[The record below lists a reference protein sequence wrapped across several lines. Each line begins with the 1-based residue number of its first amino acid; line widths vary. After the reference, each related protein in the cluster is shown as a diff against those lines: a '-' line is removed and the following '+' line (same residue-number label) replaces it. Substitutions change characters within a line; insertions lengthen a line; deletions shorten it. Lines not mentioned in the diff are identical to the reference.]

1 MTKHKAKKS
10 TIDGAL
16 LAVVAVLLVYGLLA
30 LYSATFYVGSSFW
43 KRQLVWIAVGL
54 VVAIAAY
61 RIPYPFWQ
69 KVAPILMLVNL
80 LALLITVVYAKPVL
94 GASRGLIDLSAEGRS
109 LGGLFGLGS
118 SVQPGV
124 LARLVTVIY
133 VAAWLA
139 SKGEQLNQVKYGLI
153 PFGMIVGLVG
163 GLVFLQPDLSTTLLI
178 VVTGLAMFFFAGGD
192 PIQIALSGL
201 VAGVPVS
208 LLVWNMEH
216 ARQRL
221 EVHLTSL
228 KNPELMDYH
237 VRRSVQ
243 ALAEGGVFGV
253 GLGQGRLK
261 FGYLP
266 FPHTDSVFSV
276 IGEEGGLIGCL
287 VVLLLFLVFA
297 YRGYRVTLSTPDAFG
312 SLVAFG
318 VTTMIL
324 TEVLLNILVMVGIF
338 PPTGTAL
345 PFFSYGGTQ
354 MLITLGGVGL
364 LLGISR
370 GKPKGDW
377 DAVLD
382 RWWRDGWA
390 RLSGA
395 RHSTSPARHRP

>member
-16 LAVVAVLLVYGLLA
+16 LAVVAVLIVYGLLA

-178 VVTGLAMFFFAGGD
+178 VVTGWRCSSLRGD

-228 KNPELMDYH
+228 KNP
-237 VRRSVQ
+237 
-243 ALAEGGVFGV
+243 
-253 GLGQGRLK
+253 
-261 FGYLP
+261 
-266 FPHTDSVFSV
+266 
-276 IGEEGGLIGCL
+276 
-287 VVLLLFLVFA
+287 
-297 YRGYRVTLSTPDAFG
+297 
-312 SLVAFG
+312 
-318 VTTMIL
+318 
-324 TEVLLNILVMVGIF
+324 N
-338 PPTGTAL
+338 
-345 PFFSYGGTQ
+345 
-354 MLITLGGVGL
+354 
-364 LLGISR
+364 
-370 GKPKGDW
+370 
-377 DAVLD
+377 
-382 RWWRDGWA
+382 
-390 RLSGA
+390 
-395 RHSTSPARHRP
+395 

>member
-10 TIDGAL
+10 TIDGVL
-16 LAVVAVLLVYGLLA
+16 LAVATVLIVYGLLA

-43 KRQLVWIAVGL
+43 KRQLIWIAVGL
-54 VVAIAAY
+54 AVAIAAY
-61 RIPYPFWQ
+61 WIPYPFWQ
-69 KVAPILMLVNL
+69 KIAPILMLVNL

-94 GASRGLIDLSAEGRS
+94 GATRGLIDLSSGERS

-153 PFGMIVGLVG
+153 PFGMIIGLVG
-163 GLVFLQPDLSTTLLI
+163 GLVFLQPDLSTMLLI
-178 VVTGLAMFFFAGGD
+178 VVTGVAMFFFAGGD

-201 VAGVPVS
+201 VAGVPAS
-208 LLVWNMEH
+208 LLVWNMEY

-221 EVHLTSL
+221 EAHLASL
-228 KNPELMDYH
+228 KNPELMHDH
-237 VRRSVQ
+237 VRRSFQ

-266 FPHTDSVFSV
+266 FPHTDSIFSV

-324 TEVLLNILVMVGIF
+324 TEVLLNILVMIGIF